1 LTITTSLQNAARKQ
15 GFEKLFEESFNQFF
29 DSLHRYAFTMLKN
42 SDQASD
48 AVQTVFIKWWEAK
61 TAVSDLGEA
70 RKYLFTAVYRSSLN
84 VIRNEKV
91 KHSHVAT
98 YLQEQESETRFHDS
112 AELEELDLK
121 IKLAI
126 EGLPPQ
132 CRAIFCKSRFDEKK
146 YAEIATDM
154 KLSVK
159 TIEVQMGKAL
169 KILREKLSIN

>member
-1 LTITTSLQNAARKQ
+1 MEITPGRQ

-29 DSLHRYAFTMLKN
+29 DSLHRYAFTLLKN
-42 SDQASD
+42 SEQASD

-61 TAVSDLGEA
+61 TLVGNLAEA

-91 KHSHVAT
+91 KQSHAVI
-98 YLQEQESETRFHDS
+98 YFQEQENETKFQDTT
-112 AELEELDLK
+112 ELEELDLK

-126 EGLPPQ
+126 ESLPPQ
-132 CRAIFCKSRFDEKK
+132 CRAIFYKSRFEEKK

-154 KLSVK
+154 NLSVK

-169 KILREKLSIN
+169 KLLREKLIVN

>member
-1 LTITTSLQNAARKQ
+1 MQSTANGH
-15 GFEKLFEESFNQFF
+15 GFERLFEESFNRFF
-29 DSLHRYAFTMLKN
+29 DSLHRYALTLVKN
-42 SDQASD
+42 SESASD
-48 AVQTVFIKWWEAK
+48 AVQTVFIKWWETK
-61 TAVSDLGEA
+61 TMVADLDEA

-91 KHSHVAT
+91 KQLHVT
-98 YLQEQESETRFHDS
+98 NYFQEQESETKFQDT

-126 EGLPPQ
+126 DSLPPQ
-132 CRAIFCKSRFDEKK
+132 CRTIFMKSRFEERK

-154 KLSVK
+154 NLSVK